1 MRLDSVTS
9 IATSQTGSEGSK
21 ELPPTQAP
29 APATPM
35 SDGKGKERE
44 ERDDAPVPT
53 DDDDDETPEEKKL
66 YARMEAKIRRMCT
79 PSPTT
84 GKTTASPQLLA
95 VEEQGVHPYPTR
107 EVDDRGFRRQGSES
121 ERARARGTER
131 ERVRDRERQRE
142 RRRGGATEK
151 TCSEAVFQTK
161 LESWRL
167 TEQFRKVQT
176 RGGWYSEQDM
186 KKPVSE
192 GGLAYSAYFCC
203 INRKPCTTH
212 SHMSAGM

>member
-1 MRLDSVTS
+1 MKSQPVRLDSVTS

-95 VEEQGVHPYPTR
+95 EWKNKEYTR
-107 EVDDRGFRRQGSES
+107 TQLVKLMIEASGDKDRSQR
-121 ERARARGTER
+121 ER
-131 ERVRDRERQRE
+131 EREGQRE
-142 RRRGGATEK
+142 RE
-151 TCSEAVFQTK
+151 
-161 LESWRL
+161 
-167 TEQFRKVQT
+167 
-176 RGGWYSEQDM
+176 
-186 KKPVSE
+186 
-192 GGLAYSAYFCC
+192 
-203 INRKPCTTH
+203 
-212 SHMSAGM
+212 